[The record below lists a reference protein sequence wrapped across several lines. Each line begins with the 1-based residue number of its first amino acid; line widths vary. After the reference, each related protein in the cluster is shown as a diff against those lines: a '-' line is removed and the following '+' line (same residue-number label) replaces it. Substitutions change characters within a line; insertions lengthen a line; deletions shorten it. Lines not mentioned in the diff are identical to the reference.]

1 MVFTIFLLFISV
13 KSTNIWEK
21 ESVTNNIIA
30 TQKRNPTKRLVP
42 PYTDLQWYKHHL
54 TENVF
59 LLDYSV
65 QKWSASGM
73 FHLTERNDS
82 EVYKLIILLP
92 GIFCRK
98 QASTPCDIQWA
109 GVSKLCK
116 CTKSLEPSCF
126 TTARVLPKEAL
137 KMELL
142 AAIGRQHSVTQLNLP
157 ISIFFLIALWPWYTN
172 ESMIPETVNTP
183 AHQEDF
189 IQF

>member
-1 MVFTIFLLFISV
+1 MVFTFFFTLYLWSLQTSEKKNLLQITELQP
-13 KSTNIWEK
+13 KK
-21 ESVTNNIIA
+21 
-30 TQKRNPTKRLVP
+30 NPTKRLVP
-42 PYTDLQWYKHHL
+42 PSTDLQWYKHHL

-73 FHLTERNDS
+73 FNLTERNDS

-189 IQF
+189 IQS